1 MTFPRVRA
9 MIIVAVLFVTA
20 GVVVLTAINRDRQTQ
35 PKAEECPAGSIRMN
49 VTLPDSF
56 SEVTLNVYNGTSR
69 KGLADQISGELGNR
83 GFQIGKV
90 EVAPNGE
97 QYDKVAKIT
106 FGRDGFANAWLLKAF
121 FLTDEAEMFFDEGRE
136 GTDVDVTLGSQFQQ
150 LATSTEVNQG
160 IAANG
165 EPSLKKYPGT
175 CAAKV

>member
-9 MIIVAVLFVTA
+9 MILVAVLFVTA

-35 PKAEECPAGSIRMN
+35 PKAATCPAGAIRMN
-49 VTLPDSF
+49 VTLPAANN
-56 SEVTLNVYNGTSR
+56 EVTLNVYNGTSH
-69 KGLADQISGELGNR
+69 KGLADQISGEFLNR

-90 EVAPNGE
+90 DVAPNGE
-97 QYDKVAKIT
+97 QYAKIAKIT
-106 FGRDGFANAWLLKAF
+106 FGPDGFANAWLLKAY
-121 FLTDEAEMFFDEGRE
+121 FLTDEAEMVFDDKRTGA
-136 GTDVDVTLGSQFQQ
+136 DIDVTLGAEFQA

-165 EPSLKKYPGT
+165 EPKLKDYPGT